1 MLHCASSVNA
11 DTMLSPSSD
20 SRRPEP
26 IPENIG
32 NICKQTNANSLEE
45 FAQNLAKNIF
55 QSSLMQMETLEPEVS
70 QPNQTPKMLAE
81 ELATTIIEI
90 ALKEVCIPQYTEGL
104 TSDDQKNSNE
114 EAQIGPSVDK
124 SGEEQDLLDK
134 EMGSVRELQTHR
146 NHQSSYPPLYQSGLP
161 AVGSLDYPD
170 APPTTPLIPELER
183 SRHSFARKL
192 KGGLAKVFLPSP
204 PPPTPKEKEEGDVT
218 SDPQVELME
227 HLMHSLST
235 NDLARDHLEAHGAAV
250 EVFAEVLSCDILN
263 WVLSVK
269 KEKQISDESDLQ
281 LLAHQLAETIITS
294 SLEKAKCGPI
304 SEE

>member
-1 MLHCASSVNA
+1 ML
-11 DTMLSPSSD
+11 TPSSD

-32 NICKQTNANSLEE
+32 NICQQTNANSLEE

-55 QSSLMQMETLEPEVS
+55 QSSLMQMETLEVS

-81 ELATTIIEI
+81 ELASAIIEI
-90 ALKEVCIPQYTEGL
+90 ALKEVCIPQHTDE
-104 TSDDQKNSNE
+104 QKNSNE
-114 EAQIGPSVDK
+114 EAQNGPFVDT
-124 SGEEQDLLDK
+124 SGEEQDLLDI

-146 NHQSSYPPLYQSGLP
+146 NPQSNYPPLYQSGLP

-204 PPPTPKEKEEGDVT
+204 PPPTPKEKEDTSGDVI
-218 SDPQVELME
+218 SDPRVELME

-250 EVFAEVLSCDILN
+250 EVFAEVLSCDILH

-269 KEKQISDESDLQ
+269 KEKQLSDESVLH
-281 LLAHQLAETIITS
+281 LLAHQLAETIINS

>member
-1 MLHCASSVNA
+1 DSML
-11 DTMLSPSSD
+11 TPSSD

-32 NICKQTNANSLEE
+32 NICQQTNANSLEE

-70 QPNQTPKMLAE
+70 QPNQTPNMLAE
-81 ELATTIIEI
+81 ELASAIIEI
-90 ALKEVCIPQYTEGL
+90 ALKEVCIPQHTEGL
-104 TSDDQKNSNE
+104 TSDEQKNSKE
-114 EAQIGPSVDK
+114 EAQNGPSVDT
-124 SGEEQDLLDK
+124 SGEEQDLLDI

-146 NHQSSYPPLYQSGLP
+146 NPQSNYPPLYQSGLP

-204 PPPTPKEKEEGDVT
+204 PPPTPKEKEDSSGDVI
-218 SDPQVELME
+218 SDPRVELME

-250 EVFAEVLSCDILN
+250 EVFAEVLSCDILH

-269 KEKQISDESDLQ
+269 KEKQISDESDLH